1 MARSEM
7 RLQDLRVPVKVAL
20 AFAVVLTTIIAV
32 GALLLINL
40 GALQKANAATER
52 AHRTLA
58 AAEGVRFAL
67 ARQENSLRG
76 YLLTRQDYY
85 PRRIATVHRPLFE
98 ARLAELRTLSAR
110 DAVALARIDRLRTAF
125 ADWRRLA
132 ADPAMAMAANPAQRA
147 SAVAMIGRDSLADR
161 LMDRI
166 EAVVSEIESASRE
179 ALVTEAG
186 NRERA
191 AAVTRLTMVLGLLL
205 TVTVAAAMGL
215 WLSRGLA
222 TPIVALTGVMRRLA
236 AGDHAVQPPAADR
249 ADEIGDMAKAL
260 VTFREAAIAKAR
272 LEVEAEASHE
282 RAEALMVQAQ
292 TANRA
297 KSEFLATM
305 THELRTPLNGILGMA
320 QIMAGDELAPAQRQ
334 RLTTIGESGRAL
346 LDIINDVLD
355 LSKIEAGHLE
365 ITPAPFDLGAFADS
379 LAALYRPLAAEKGLD
394 FSLSL
399 APSARGLFM
408 GDAVCLRQVAS
419 NLLSNA
425 LKFTDAGSIAAE
437 VDVRD
442 GCLVLAVSDTGVGV
456 PLDRQATLF
465 DRFVQAD
472 ATATRRFGG
481 TGLGL
486 TICRDIAGLM
496 GGSIAF
502 TSQPGQGSR
511 FVFEAPLAPAEAPAA
526 VAAPRNDTDLAGVD
540 TPRDSAPQ
548 VLVVD
553 DNAVNRT
560 VLQTLLGQFDIASE
574 AVVDGVEAVAAWE
587 AGHWDVILMDV
598 HMPRMDGISATQRIR
613 ELELASGRARTPII
627 AVTASVLSHETD
639 GYFLAGMD
647 GFVAKP
653 IEARTMLAALQQT
666 LGG

>member
-1 MARSEM
+1 M
-7 RLQDLRVPVKVAL
+7 PVKVAL
-20 AFAVVLTTIIAV
+20 AFSVVLTTIIAV
-32 GALLLINL
+32 GALLLVNL
-40 GALQKANAATER
+40 VALQNAEAATER

-67 ARQENSLRG
+67 VRQENSLRG
-76 YLLTRQDYY
+76 YLLTGQAYY

-98 ARLAELRTLSAR
+98 ARLAELRTLGAR
-110 DAVALARIDRLRTAF
+110 DARALARIDRLRTAF

-132 ADPAMAMAANPAQRA
+132 ADPALAMAADPARRA
-147 SAVAMIGRDSLADR
+147 GAVSLIGRDSLADR

-166 EAVVSEIESASRE
+166 EGVVSEIETASRQ

-186 NRERA
+186 NRARA
-191 AAVTRLTMVLGLLL
+191 AAVMRLTMVLGLVL
-205 TVTVAAAMGL
+205 TVAAAAATGL

-249 ADEIGDMAKAL
+249 ADEIGDMARAL
-260 VTFREAAIAKAR
+260 VTFREAAIARAR
-272 LEVEAEASHE
+272 LEAEAEVNHE
-282 RAEALMVQAQ
+282 RAEALMIEAQ

-320 QIMAGDELAPAQRQ
+320 QIMAGDELEPAQRQ

-355 LSKIEAGHLE
+355 LSKIEAGHLA

-379 LAALYRPLAAEKGLD
+379 LAALYRPLAAEKGLA
-394 FSLSL
+394 FSLSV
-399 APSARGLFM
+399 APSARGVFM
-408 GDAVCLRQVAS
+408 GDAVRLRQVAS

-425 LKFTDAGSIAAE
+425 LKFTEAGSIAASLE
-437 VDVRD
+437 VQD
-442 GCLVLAVSDTGVGV
+442 GRLVLAVTDTGIGV
-456 PLDRQATLF
+456 PPGCQATLF

-481 TGLGL
+481 AGLGL

-496 GGSIAF
+496 GGGITF
-502 TSQPGQGSR
+502 TSRPGQGSR

-526 VAAPRNDTDLAGVD
+526 GGPSRGDANPVGVE
-540 TPRDSAPQ
+540 TPLDSAPQ

-574 AVVDGVEAVAAWE
+574 AVVDGLEAVAAWE

-598 HMPRMDGISATQRIR
+598 HMPRMDGISATQKIR

-639 GYFLAGMD
+639 AYFLAGMD
-647 GFVAKP
+647 GVVAKP

-666 LGG
+666 LAA